1 MPEEQNPA
9 GRDIEFPD
17 WYQVI
22 QNVRKGALLYVN
34 PCFNGTNGSI
44 NNPLV
49 PWWLLICLM
58 LCQSK
63 ISDLILGDIYFELTL
78 HLWGEFLII
87 SNAIL
92 HGFFFQWEEQ
102 DGFLNGDK
110 AWQWFLEFNKW
121 RFSKA
126 KCSIRYIVQRQ
137 LCRIRHWSAMILLN
151 GRTDLRNYCCYLCH
165 NQSLAY

>member
-1 MPEEQNPA
+1 M
-9 GRDIEFPD
+9 
-17 WYQVI
+17 I

-63 ISDLILGDIYFELTL
+63 ISGLILGDIYFELTL
-78 HLWGEFLII
+78 HLWGEFLI

-92 HGFFFQWEEQ
+92 HGFFFSMRGTGWFSQWRQ
-102 DGFLNGDK
+102 
-110 AWQWFLEFNKW
+110 
-121 RFSKA
+121 SMTM
-126 KCSIRYIVQRQ
+126 IRGI
-137 LCRIRHWSAMILLN
+137 
-151 GRTDLRNYCCYLCH
+151 
-165 NQSLAY
+165 